1 MLIALVK
8 PSGPGDDFVC
18 GPIRGIAMVRRR
30 NAEDITDLRIPA
42 QAYRA
47 MTVAEQTD
55 RTVGW
60 VAYKTHQ
67 LKVPLNVRSLSG
79 TDPGSAGFNW
89 VEIDL
94 KKTH

>member
-1 MLIALVK
+1 MPIAPVK
-8 PSGPGDDFVC
+8 PTGPGDDFVC
-18 GPIRGIAMVRRR
+18 GPIRGIAMVKRR
-30 NAEDITDLRIPA
+30 NAEDINDLRIPA

-47 MTVAEQTD
+47 ITVAEQTD

-60 VAYKTHQ
+60 VVYETHQ
-67 LKVPLNVRSLSG
+67 LKVPLNVRSLGG
-79 TDPGSAGFNW
+79 TDPGPAGFNW

>member
-30 NAEDITDLRIPA
+30 NAEDMNDGRVPA

-47 MTVAEQTD
+47 TTVAEQTD

-60 VAYKTHQ
+60 VVHQ
-67 LKVPLNVRSLSG
+67 LKVPLNVRSLG
-79 TDPGSAGFNW
+79 GIDPGPAGFNW

-94 KKTH
+94 KQTH

>member
-1 MLIALVK
+1 
-8 PSGPGDDFVC
+8 
-18 GPIRGIAMVRRR
+18 MVRRR
-30 NAEDITDLRIPA
+30 NAEDINDLRIPA

-55 RTVGW
+55 RTVGSE
-60 VAYKTHQ
+60 THQ
-67 LKVPLNVRSLSG
+67 LKVPLNVRSLGG
-79 TDPGSAGFNW
+79 TDPGPAGFNW